1 MATLF
6 QIFRV
11 LCDVSV
17 MVIYQ
22 GSALRGGIWRLKL
35 VLLYCFAVSS
45 LTVGGFILKLAID
58 LSLHWNPQF
67 YLDPIPFHLTFAS
80 SFFIGMQGNA
90 CNLRFKPQTSDAEA
104 ILMKKSWTS
113 YFDKE
118 PSDWLKVK
126 LKLGLFVLK
135 I

>member
-1 MATLF
+1 MAAGYHLGPVMPSSADGAPIVSDKMATLF

-80 SFFIGMQGNA
+80 SFFIGMQGN
-90 CNLRFKPQTSDAEA
+90 E
-104 ILMKKSWTS
+104 
-113 YFDKE
+113 
-118 PSDWLKVK
+118 
-126 LKLGLFVLK
+126 
-135 I
+135 